1 MIFCVLTA
9 DEYRDF
15 WKNHPQASFM
25 QSVELSELKKEY
37 TFTEENAMDII
48 LKETGKVFEKVL
60 EDAGVYKN
68 TEEGYSAFRR
78 FIDEVNKEVNE

>member
-1 MIFCVLTA
+1 
-9 DEYRDF
+9 
-15 WKNHPQASFM
+15 
-25 QSVELSELKKEY
+25 
-37 TFTEENAMDII
+37 MDII